1 MTSYLVA
8 YKYSLVNAEQRGYI
22 QTNITTVTKLISVS
36 AQIAVLFA
44 TSNFYAYLL
53 TDAAIQLVQKIFVSW
68 YLNRIYPFLLEEA
81 MPLAKEET
89 SVIVEKTKALMWL
102 KIGDI
107 ARLQTDSIIISA
119 FISITITG
127 VVGNFNMVIST
138 VANFVNVIFNSVL
151 SSFGNAIA
159 TESRKRQELL
169 FRVYRFFAEWLY
181 GLLTVGFFVLLTPLI
196 ILLYGEKM
204 ALPQTVI
211 VWIVAE
217 FYFKGD
223 RIVLSNFKTAA
234 GVFEQD
240 KFLALVQGAVNLVI
254 SIVLAKR
261 IGLTGVYI
269 GTVVSGLLA
278 NLIRPPIIYHV
289 CFGKSSGSYFLDSC
303 KYRAVMGA
311 ALLSCHLLSK
321 WTLPEISIPAFLLT
335 AGMITVVFHG
345 FFLGAFYRSEEMNYL
360 KQAIFRRK
368 HS

>member
-1 MTSYLVA
+1 
-8 YKYSLVNAEQRGYI
+8 
-22 QTNITTVTKLISVS
+22 
-36 AQIAVLFA
+36 
-44 TSNFYAYLL
+44 
-53 TDAAIQLVQKIFVSW
+53 
-68 YLNRIYPFLLEEA
+68 
-81 MPLAKEET
+81 
-89 SVIVEKTKALMWL
+89 
-102 KIGDI
+102 
-107 ARLQTDSIIISA
+107 
-119 FISITITG
+119 
-127 VVGNFNMVIST
+127 MVIRT

-159 TESRKRQELL
+159 TESRRRQELL

-261 IGLTGVYI
+261 IGLAGVYI

-278 NLIRPPIIYHV
+278 NFIRPPIIYHV

-368 HS
+368 QS

>member
-1 MTSYLVA
+1 MTLYYCIFLFNSVTSYLVA

-68 YLNRIYPFLLEEA
+68 YLNRLYPFLLEEA
-81 MPLAKEET
+81 MPLTKEET

-181 GLLTVGFFVLLTPLI
+181 GLLTVGF
-196 ILLYGEKM
+196 
-204 ALPQTVI
+204 
-211 VWIVAE
+211 
-217 FYFKGD
+217 
-223 RIVLSNFKTAA
+223 
-234 GVFEQD
+234 
-240 KFLALVQGAVNLVI
+240 
-254 SIVLAKR
+254 
-261 IGLTGVYI
+261 
-269 GTVVSGLLA
+269 
-278 NLIRPPIIYHV
+278 
-289 CFGKSSGSYFLDSC
+289 
-303 KYRAVMGA
+303 
-311 ALLSCHLLSK
+311 LSC
-321 WTLPEISIPAFLLT
+321 
-335 AGMITVVFHG
+335 
-345 FFLGAFYRSEEMNYL
+345 
-360 KQAIFRRK
+360 
-368 HS
+368 